1 MTTPPLAH
9 AGHWLAQV
17 AYVVPLLLVVIAL
30 AVSKVRER
38 RGPGRARGRRR
49 APAGGGRLG
58 RALTRAQAVR
68 AIGCVRSQRACS
80 AASARSSAAR

>member
-38 RGPGRARGRRR
+38 RGPDVHEDGD
-49 APAGGGRLG
+49 APPPAAAAGSGEH
-58 RALTRAQAVR
+58 
-68 AIGCVRSQRACS
+68 
-80 AASARSSAAR
+80 

>member
-38 RGPGRARGRRR
+38 RAGPDVHEDGD
-49 APAGGGRLG
+49 APPPAAAAGSGEH
-58 RALTRAQAVR
+58 
-68 AIGCVRSQRACS
+68 
-80 AASARSSAAR
+80 

>member
-38 RGPGRARGRRR
+38 RAGPEAREEVDTHP
-49 APAGGGRLG
+49 PA
-58 RALTRAQAVR
+58 
-68 AIGCVRSQRACS
+68 
-80 AASARSSAAR
+80 AAGSGDH